1 MNAER
6 INALLEQSLSTHAE
20 LMKAA
25 SEGEHNVD
33 LPELAEK
40 AGDLIEK
47 LRTAT
52 AQLQAQNSVMQTF
65 VDRVSELRM
74 WDYDDDQGN
83 QYQECDEPDDGY
95 GDSHDAL
102 MGLIEISRD
111 LVEDKLPT
119 IETVSEIVNQVVKTA
134 LKARLEGKEV
144 VIYRSL
150 PSVSVKTS
158 GDEEYFFQEHEA
170 EQLIERA
177 QKAVDELA
185 SESLPAPDI
194 EDYILY
200 LAQGW

>member
-6 INALLEQSLSTHAE
+6 INVLLEESLSTHAE
-20 LMKAA
+20 LLKAA

-40 AGDLIEK
+40 ACDLIEK
-47 LRTAT
+47 LRAAT

-65 VDRVSELRM
+65 VGRVSELRM
-74 WDYDDDQGN
+74 WDYDDDEGN
-83 QYQECDEPDDGY
+83 RYQECDEPDDGY

-102 MGLIEISRD
+102 MGLIEMSRD

-119 IETVSEIVNQVVKTA
+119 IETVSEIVNQVANAA
-134 LKARLEGKEV
+134 LNARLEGQSV
-144 VIYRSL
+144 AINRSL

-170 EQLIERA
+170 EQLIDRA
-177 QKAVDELA
+177 QKAIDELG
-185 SESLPAPDI
+185 SESQPVLDI